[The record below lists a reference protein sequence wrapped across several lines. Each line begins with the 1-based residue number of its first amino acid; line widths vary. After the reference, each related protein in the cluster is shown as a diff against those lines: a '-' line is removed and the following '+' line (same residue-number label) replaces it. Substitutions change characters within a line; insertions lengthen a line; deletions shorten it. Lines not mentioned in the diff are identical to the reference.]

1 MIMFGCPHKLFFLFL
16 SSSENWDRQ
25 FFFDVMIQSHR
36 LQEKMSNT
44 LRVAM
49 ETSSWLTHPLLQ
61 GACREEE
68 PVTAFGI
75 IMEAFCDCS
84 DPAKSLV

>member
-1 MIMFGCPHKLFFLFL
+1 MITFGRLHKLFFLFL
-16 SSSENWDRQ
+16 SSSENFQ
-25 FFFDVMIQSHR
+25 IFFEVMIQSHR

-68 PVTAFGI
+68 QVTAFGF

-84 DPAKSLV
+84 DPAKSIV